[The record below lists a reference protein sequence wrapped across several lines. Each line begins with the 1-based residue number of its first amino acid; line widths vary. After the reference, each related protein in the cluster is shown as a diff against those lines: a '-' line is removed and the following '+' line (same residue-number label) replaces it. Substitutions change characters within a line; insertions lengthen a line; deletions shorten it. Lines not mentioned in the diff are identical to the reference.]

1 MKTIEQLKYENE
13 DLRQSLEVALEELR
27 EWKKLQMWGET
38 PEQVHDFIRAR
49 IIKGQGRVRELQAR
63 VSRYKSRPTL
73 ITGS

>member
-13 DLRQSLEVALEELR
+13 SLRQLFDVALEELR

-38 PEQVHDFIRAR
+38 PEQVHDFIRSR